1 MAKRFRRSIETS
13 PVVGWHRR
21 VITGAAAPEEIYRYG
36 VEAGRADALAKQP
49 SNWEAALIRT
59 AHAFG
64 ESGPGAGA
72 ISALTKTLFRKGYL
86 EGYGDGMATMEAIK
100 PGAQA
105 ELMLVNMQEGLKIDR
120 NTQPEE
126 FAAWEKA
133 QAAKIHGM
141 DTASVTAALSLGLA
155 ALSGVAPKGK
165 AATTGQV
172 NWRGA
177 FRRQS
182 IVGAAESAEAAL
194 EAALPPPTSASPA
207 SASAPSASPSNLQTA
222 GSMIASLAW
231 TAAAGA
237 STYHGYK
244 RNDGAFG
251 GTALWFLG
259 GIFVPIITVPLALAQ
274 GFGKRKQLKA
284 A

>member
-1 MAKRFRRSIETS
+1 MPKRFRRSIETS

-21 VITGAAAPEEIYRYG
+21 VITGAAEPEEIYRYG

-49 SNWEAALIRT
+49 SDWEAALIRT

-165 AATTGQV
+165 AAATGQV

-182 IVGAAESAEAAL
+182 IVGAAEAASTAVD
-194 EAALPPPTSASPA
+194 AATAPPA
-207 SASAPSASPSNLQTA
+207 SASAPSSSPSNLQTA

>member
-1 MAKRFRRSIETS
+1 MPKRFRRSIETS

-21 VITGAAAPEEIYRYG
+21 VITGAAADLEVLTRDG

-49 SNWEAALIRT
+49 ANWEAALERWGGGGPT
-59 AHAFG
+59 QSFP
-64 ESGPGAGA
+64 ES
-72 ISALTKTLFRKGYL
+72 TKTAFRQGYL
-86 EGYGDGMATMEAIK
+86 QGYGDGMAKMEAIK

-105 ELMLVNMQEGLKIDR
+105 ELMLVNMQAGLKIDR
-120 NTQPEE
+120 DTQPEE

-133 QAAKIHGM
+133 QASKIHGM
-141 DTASVTAALSLGLA
+141 DAASVTAALSLGLA

-165 AATTGQV
+165 ASATGQV

-182 IVGAAESAEAAL
+182 IVGAAEAASTAVD
-194 EAALPPPTSASPA
+194 AATAPPA